1 MKKFI
6 FSLIFFFLFLP
17 HVQAVGLTLAPAKI
31 AVSYPQDK
39 SAELVVTNI
48 SSEPILV
55 KISPDNWTK
64 EIVIT
69 DAEFS
74 LMPEAK
80 TKVKI
85 NFNFSPHKSQ
95 IYQTNLSVVAN
106 ALSPSSFNAAS
117 GIKVPV
123 SVSIAPTKTR
133 LVLFIFFS
141 ILFICLL
148 VISIFYYYRR
158 KHSLLH
164 RLHLDF
170 LRLHKKHRIIK
181 ANKY

>member
-1 MKKFI
+1 MKSFWL
-6 FSLIFFFLFLP
+6 SLIFFCLFIP
-17 HVQAVGLTLAPAKI
+17 DAQAVGLTLSPAKI
-31 AVSYPQDK
+31 EVAYPDKK
-39 SAELVVTNI
+39 SAELIVTNI

-64 EIVIT
+64 EIIIA
-69 DAEFS
+69 DAEFA

-80 TKVKI
+80 TKVKVA
-85 NFNFSPHKSQ
+85 FNFAAHKSQ

-106 ALSPSSFNAAS
+106 ALSASSFNTAS

-123 SVSIAPTKTR
+123 SVSVTPAKTR
-133 LVLFIFFS
+133 LVLFSF
-141 ILFICLL
+141 LFIIIIL
-148 VISIFYYYRR
+148 VLITSFFYYKKR
-158 KHSLLH
+158 KSSVLH
-164 RLHLDF
+164 KLHLDF